1 MTPRLLDA
9 QHNNTQ
15 AAKTTNALR
24 VPGALGAAAQTYA
37 RCMDKAPLATKAA
50 TSAAIFGASDACAQ
64 KLERVKEP
72 DATRLLTTTAIGGL
86 YFAPAVLRS
95 AWENASTASRWRRRD
110 AVEATQKTHKKT
122 TQAHVWYAQITK
134 LIPKN
139 GLKEIL
145 TKALL
150 GQIFFGPLVTIVFFA
165 AACAQGDG
173 LSTLPAKIKADLL
186 QVQIAGAGFWP
197 FVDLI
202 SYAFIPIAYIPLF
215 VNCASFVWTIFLS
228 LKSRVG
234 KK

>member
-1 MTPRLLDA
+1 MHG
-9 QHNNTQ
+9 Q
-15 AAKTTNALR
+15 
-24 VPGALGAAAQTYA
+24 GALGHEGRDERGHLRRERRLRPEA
-37 RCMDKAPLATKAA
+37 RA
-50 TSAAIFGASDACAQ
+50 SQGA
-64 KLERVKEP
+64 
-72 DATRLLTTTAIGGL
+72 
-86 YFAPAVLRS
+86 
-95 AWENASTASRWRRRD
+95 RRD
-110 AVEATQKTHKKT
+110 AAPDDDGDWWSLLRAG
-122 TQAHVWYAQITK
+122 AHVWYAQITK

-228 LKSRVG
+228 LKSRG
-234 KK
+234 AKK

>member
-1 MTPRLLDA
+1 M
-9 QHNNTQ
+9 
-15 AAKTTNALR
+15 
-24 VPGALGAAAQTYA
+24 G
-37 RCMDKAPLATKAA
+37 MDKTH
-50 TSAAIFGASDACAQ
+50 
-64 KLERVKEP
+64 
-72 DATRLLTTTAIGGL
+72 TR
-86 YFAPAVLRS
+86 
-95 AWENASTASRWRRRD
+95 
-110 AVEATQKTHKKT
+110 KK
-122 TQAHVWYAQITK
+122 TQAHVWYAQITR

-173 LSTLPAKIKADLL
+173 LQTLPAKIKADLR

-228 LKSRVG
+228 LKSRG
-234 KK
+234 AAKK

>member
-1 MTPRLLDA
+1 MKVDEDVERKHREELRADGVEVDVKSWRDKSRRDGGAERRTDTDKDTKK
-9 QHNNTQ
+9 NTQ

-122 TQAHVWYAQITK
+122 RRRTSGTRR
-134 LIPKN
+134 
-139 GLKEIL
+139 
-145 TKALL
+145 
-150 GQIFFGPLVTIVFFA
+150 
-165 AACAQGDG
+165 
-173 LSTLPAKIKADLL
+173 
-186 QVQIAGAGFWP
+186 
-197 FVDLI
+197 
-202 SYAFIPIAYIPLF
+202 
-215 VNCASFVWTIFLS
+215 
-228 LKSRVG
+228 SRN
-234 KK
+234 

>member
-1 MTPRLLDA
+1 MDVKSWRDKSRRDGGAERGTHTDKDTKK
-9 QHNNTQ
+9 NTQ

-110 AVEATQKTHKKT
+110 AIDAT
-122 TQAHVWYAQITK
+122 ARWREVVWRWPT
-134 LIPKN
+134 N
-139 GLKEIL
+139 GPGAER
-145 TKALL
+145 
-150 GQIFFGPLVTIVFFA
+150 
-165 AACAQGDG
+165 
-173 LSTLPAKIKADLL
+173 AKH
-186 QVQIAGAGFWP
+186 
-197 FVDLI
+197 
-202 SYAFIPIAYIPLF
+202 SYAPLL
-215 VNCASFVWTIFLS
+215 ADQRQLS
-228 LKSRVG
+228 PP
-234 KK
+234 

>member
-1 MTPRLLDA
+1 MATLRCSPINASSPNRAGWRAKRSTPGA
-9 QHNNTQ
+9 QTDWAWIKTHTKTTQ

-24 VPGALGAAAQTYA
+24 VPGALGAAARTYA
-37 RCMDKAPLATKAA
+37 QCMDKAPLATKAA

-64 KLERVKEP
+64 KLEQVKEP

-86 YFAPAVLRS
+86 YFAPA
-95 AWENASTASRWRRRD
+95 
-110 AVEATQKTHKKT
+110 
-122 TQAHVWYAQITK
+122 AHVWYAQITK

-165 AACAQGDG
+165 AACAQGEG
-173 LSTLPAKIKADLL
+173 LKTLPAKIKADLL

-228 LKSRVG
+228 LKSRG
-234 KK
+234 AKK